1 MRLPGRTERRLAIA
15 ILLVAVVPL
24 VASIFFAR
32 NLVSYTTA
40 LFYNANVGVELE
52 RSLGVYNDL
61 AKAMKEGIRAKAD
74 AIAEK
79 EPLRAAAILKHE
91 PSIESELAGA
101 FKQYPDLV
109 EVVIRTPDGTR
120 LGSRDRGRPVDEAT
134 ERSLKVERTLAE
146 REDAPIM
153 TAVFAAPRARFDEL
167 EKAAAFVRDYRAIEL
182 RRFDVDRAV
191 LLAFVALVAITVPLA
206 YIIGTQLARQV
217 TRRIDA
223 LAIATKAVGRGD
235 LSVRVPEEGEDEI
248 TDLARAFNRMVGEV
262 EESRARIEFLRRMGT
277 WQEMARRL
285 AHEIKNPLTPIQ
297 LAVQEAHRRYPG
309 SDAAYTKLLDTTRE
323 IVEEEVA
330 TLRRLVGEFA
340 SFARMPRAELERA
353 DLAAFLG
360 DQRERLSLPAAA
372 EGTDEGTPNV
382 SDLLSGVAME
392 WRVDERPMNVA
403 LDPQM
408 MHRVLANVVGN
419 AAQAVR
425 GARAIGGRIEL
436 STREDDAGFVID
448 VDDDGPGVPEEQR
461 AQIFDPYFT
470 TKAEGTG
477 LGLAI
482 VKKIIVEHGG
492 TIEALA
498 SPLGGARMR
507 IRLPRLGTP
516 ASDAAMA
523 SSGPVSQPPPSRD
536 GGRRGPRALP

>member
-40 LFYNANVGVELE
+40 LFYNPNVGTELE

-61 AKAMKEGIRAKAD
+61 ARAMKDAIRAKAD

-79 EPLRAAAILKHE
+79 EPLRAAAILQHG
-91 PSIESELAGA
+91 PSIEQELGGV
-101 FKQYPDLV
+101 FRQYPDLV
-109 EVVIRTPDGTR
+109 EITIRAADGRT
-120 LGSRDRGRPVDEAT
+120 LATRGRGKPVDDAT
-134 ERSLKVERTLAE
+134 ERSLKVERPLAE

-153 TAVFAAPRARFDEL
+153 VAVFAAPRARFDEL
-167 EKAAAFVRDYRAIEL
+167 EKAAGFVRDYRAIEL

-191 LLAFVALVAITVPLA
+191 LLAFVALVALTVPLA
-206 YIIGTQLARQV
+206 YVIGTLLARQV

-248 TDLARAFNRMVGEV
+248 GDLARAFNGMVGEV
-262 EESRARIEFLRRMGT
+262 EESRARIEFLRRMGA

-297 LAVQEAHRRYPG
+297 LAVQECHRRYTG
-309 SDAAYTKLLDTTRE
+309 DDKAFSKLLETTRE
-323 IVEEEVA
+323 IVEEEVL

-340 SFARMPRAELERA
+340 SFARLPRAELERL
-353 DLAAFLG
+353 DLGEFLR
-360 DQRERLSLPAAA
+360 DQRARLSLPPGENDEEAA
-372 EGTDEGTPNV
+372 DV
-382 SDLLSGVAME
+382 SELLSGVAVE
-392 WRVDERPMNVA
+392 WRTGDVA
-403 LDPQM
+403 MPAAIDPQM
-408 MHRVLANVVGN
+408 MHRVLANVIGN
-419 AAQAVR
+419 AAQAIRGVR
-425 GARAIGGRIEL
+425 NAGGRIVV
-436 STREDDAGFVID
+436 TATADAHGFSVD
-448 VDDDGPGVPEEQR
+448 VDDDGPGVPLEHR
-461 AQIFDPYFT
+461 PNIFDPYYT
-470 TKAEGTG
+470 TKEEGTG

-482 VKKIIVEHGG
+482 VKKIVVEHGG
-492 TIEALA
+492 TIEVLA

-507 IRLPRLGTP
+507 IRLPRLGSP
-516 ASDAAMA
+516 ASEAAMA
-523 SSGPVSQPPPSRD
+523 SSGRPSVPPSGRD
-536 GGRRGPRALP
+536 GRRAPTTLG

>member
-1 MRLPGRTERRLAIA
+1 
-15 ILLVAVVPL
+15 
-24 VASIFFAR
+24 
-32 NLVSYTTA
+32 
-40 LFYNANVGVELE
+40 
-52 RSLGVYNDL
+52 
-61 AKAMKEGIRAKAD
+61 
-74 AIAEK
+74 
-79 EPLRAAAILKHE
+79 
-91 PSIESELAGA
+91 
-101 FKQYPDLV
+101 
-109 EVVIRTPDGTR
+109 
-120 LGSRDRGRPVDEAT
+120 
-134 ERSLKVERTLAE
+134 
-146 REDAPIM
+146 
-153 TAVFAAPRARFDEL
+153 
-167 EKAAAFVRDYRAIEL
+167 
-182 RRFDVDRAV
+182 
-191 LLAFVALVAITVPLA
+191 
-206 YIIGTQLARQV
+206 
-217 TRRIDA
+217 
-223 LAIATKAVGRGD
+223 
-235 LSVRVPEEGEDEI
+235 
-248 TDLARAFNRMVGEV
+248 MVGEV